1 MNSGV
6 KKNAMISF
14 HACWSYCPII
24 IFNDPV
30 VSFFFFFV
38 FSHLK
43 FVFVVF
49 EEQID
54 VALLA

>member
-30 VSFFFFFV
+30 VSFLFV

-43 FVFVVF
+43 LVFVVF